1 MNTES
6 NLPFSKKYLSNKRD
20 NNGIKRQVYLED
32 YITTQNYFIN
42 PKIYYDDNEIIFADG
57 FSILIINSKFFS
69 LDTPLFKKIEKGAY
83 QLSNK
88 LSITDLKHMHR
99 YINDATNVFGKKEN
113 SMLII
118 KEIENLA
125 IVNYLKNEELKKE
138 FFDLNELEC
147 INAILDNPRYSM
159 SLKKPIL
166 KAESNIGKAYIYSL
180 KK

>member
-1 MNTES
+1 
-6 NLPFSKKYLSNKRD
+6 
-20 NNGIKRQVYLED
+20 
-32 YITTQNYFIN
+32 
-42 PKIYYDDNEIIFADG
+42 
-57 FSILIINSKFFS
+57 
-69 LDTPLFKKIEKGAY
+69 
-83 QLSNK
+83 
-88 LSITDLKHMHR
+88 MHR